1 MKAAH
6 ATADSATAAV
16 AHTTAPVLGL
26 HVCPCCSAVQSL
38 SAVIA
43 DMINDDEVRR
53 YTADVL
59 AYSIPLGGL
68 VTRYLDLHVP
78 PKQRLRLPDA
88 RALLAE
94 LVPDIRRQR
103 ITRHGREWQATDALW
118 FAAFRALFD
127 QAEAGT
133 LTLPLKGN
141 AYLYSILV
149 NKAND
154 AEAKAE
160 RSQQEQQRHRPAVV
174 QPEPAQAVA
183 AVSAP
188 PRAMPP
194 PAPYIPPKEAI
205 ARAREQLGR
214 KPHTTAQQEQQP

>member
-1 MKAAH
+1 MKATH

-16 AHTTAPVLGL
+16 THTTAPVLGL

-53 YTADVL
+53 YTADIL
-59 AYSIPLGGL
+59 AHSIPLGGL
-68 VTRYLDLHVP
+68 VIRYLDLHVP
-78 PKQRLRLPDA
+78 PKQRIRLPDA

-94 LVPDIRRQR
+94 LVPDMRRNR
-103 ITRHGREWQATDALW
+103 ITRHGREWQAPEALW
-118 FAAFRALFD
+118 FAALRALFD
-127 QAEAGT
+127 QADAGS

-154 AEAKAE
+154 FEAKSE
-160 RSQQEQQRHRPAVV
+160 RAQQEQQRHRPAVGQQAPV
-174 QPEPAQAVA
+174 PAVA
-183 AVSAP
+183 AAP
-188 PRAMPP
+188 AMPRAMPP
-194 PAPYIPPKEAI
+194 AVPYVPPKDAI
-205 ARAREQLGR
+205 ERARQQLGR
-214 KPHTTAQQEQQP
+214 KPHTAQQEQQP